1 MTPQL
6 STSGRLLVVRK
17 GNRQLFYR
25 IVAADGC
32 FVAVL
37 QFQTKES
44 VVPQ

>member
-1 MTPQL
+1 MLPQL

-17 GNRQLFYR
+17 GNRRLFYR
-25 IVAADGC
+25 IVCGSGG

-44 VVPQ
+44 VL

>member
-1 MTPQL
+1 MMPQL

-17 GNRQLFYR
+17 GNRRLFYR
-25 IVAADGC
+25 IITADGG

-44 VVPQ
+44 VL

>member
-17 GNRQLFYR
+17 GNRRLFYC
-25 IVAADGC
+25 IVAADGG

-37 QFQTKES
+37 QFQTRETVLK
-44 VVPQ
+44 